1 MSNKIT
7 KEFYLQKLEYVKI
20 KQKELNDFKAKLRE
34 AYIESNK
41 PCDIGDHVRFIS
53 FGGKEYVGEVV
64 SFSLFDT
71 EVFIDCVKS
80 GNKKAYQTK
89 PQKSIEVISKAVVI
103 QENQQEVENVED

>member
-1 MSNKIT
+1 MTSEKYLERI
-7 KEFYLQKLEYVKI
+7 EFFKQ
-20 KQKELNDFKAKLRE
+20 KQKELNELKAKLRE

-89 PQKSIEVISKAVVI
+89 PQKSIEVISKVVII

>member
-1 MSNKIT
+1 MTNKIT

-41 PCDIGDHVRFIS
+41 PCGIGDHVRFIS

-71 EVFIDCVKS
+71 EVFIDCIKS
-80 GNKKAYQTK
+80 GSNKAYQTK
-89 PQKSIEVISKAVVI
+89 PQKSIEVISKATTI
-103 QENQQEVENVED
+103 QENQQEVENVEN